1 MEVVGLV
8 VVDHPADKALA
19 VVDRQAVVVVVA
31 GQEVVVD
38 PLVAVVGQVVVDHLV
53 AADGQVVVDR
63 PEGRQLQARR
73 LLQILTSSR

>member
-38 PLVAVVGQVVVDHLV
+38 PLVAVVGQVAVDRLV
-53 AADGQVVVDR
+53 AVAGQVVVVVD
-63 PEGRQLQARR
+63 PPWQWLARWWW
-73 LLQILTSSR
+73 TT